1 MHTGAR
7 RKLQPGA
14 AGGKMNS
21 QLDLEAEMGRTKRKT
36 KITKILFLLIGV
48 LMIGTVSGCTS
59 DKSVRTY
66 LQALLDTSYKNDS
79 SAFVEIKLGTA
90 EDASALYEQGI
101 DTGVGIFCSRLG
113 VSEEYEEEF
122 RQIYMDMLG
131 KVRYTVEKAEKQ
143 SDGSYIVTV
152 TYEKMNVFKP
162 ALAMHQ
168 ENVAAMMEE
177 WANASEP
184 PTEEEMVAAVYREF
198 KSSMETVLAEVQY
211 EEAASLTVRIELIN
225 NVYTPNANDIEEL
238 ERALFDGE

>member
-1 MHTGAR
+1 MHTGA
-7 RKLQPGA
+7 
-14 AGGKMNS
+14 GGRAVRARCGRQRLS
-21 QLDLEAEMGRTKRKT
+21 LSDLETGMESTKMK
-36 KITKILFLLIGV
+36 KSIEKMLVLLIGV
-48 LMIGTVSGCTS
+48 LIVGTVSGCTS

-90 EDASALYEQGI
+90 EEAQALYEQGI
-101 DTGVGIFCSRLG
+101 DTGVGVFCSRLG
-113 VSEEYEEEF
+113 VSDEYKDEF

-131 KVRYTVEKAEKQ
+131 KVRYTVEEAQKQ

-152 TYEKMNVFKP
+152 AYEKMNIFKP
-162 ALAMHQ
+162 ALALHQ

-198 KSSMETVLAEVQY
+198 KNSMETILAEVQY
-211 EEAASLTVRIELIN
+211 EEAASMTVRIELID

-238 ERALFDGE
+238 EKALFDGE